1 MLASR
6 SMAGKGVE
14 EATLRGVLRDLCAQ
28 ELITE
33 LTFETGDRKGQLG
46 YRRKIATSTAEEAPA
61 VEMKMLDARSI
72 QQEIQKSSAAG
83 ARALPSPPLPS
94 LFPNAL
100 LLCIPAPVI
109 LITCFVALAVGISS
123 KPTIAIITAQYYEKL
138 AIDAMMEHRQTFVRC
153 AHLSVLVA
161 C

>member
-1 MLASR
+1 
-6 SMAGKGVE
+6 MAGKGVE
-14 EATLRGVLRDLCAQ
+14 ETTLRGVLRDLCAQ

-83 ARALPSPPLPS
+83 ALPSS
-94 LFPNAL
+94 TSH
-100 LLCIPAPVI
+100 I
-109 LITCFVALAVGISS
+109 
-123 KPTIAIITAQYYEKL
+123 QYTHSCTL
-138 AIDAMMEHRQTFVRC
+138 Q
-153 AHLSVLVA
+153 L
-161 C
+161 